1 MIHGCIYI
9 YIYTYMCTYIY
20 IYIYIYTCIYIY
32 TYIYLLCTLYIYTHV
47 CIYIYICVCGDITIY
62 YPNVSNG
69 KEGIDHQF
77 LHPPWEAMAQETWA
91 IFGGLSG
98 PN

>member
-1 MIHGCIYI
+1 MYI
-9 YIYTYMCTYIY
+9 Y
-20 IYIYIYTCIYIY
+20 
-32 TYIYLLCTLYIYTHV
+32 
-47 CIYIYICVCGDITIY
+47 VCGDITIY

-98 PN
+98 PNWTRAARGILNLYIYIRTNKMQLASGEPPAFTLYI

>member
-1 MIHGCIYI
+1 MY
-9 YIYTYMCTYIY
+9 
-20 IYIYIYTCIYIY
+20 IYIY

-47 CIYIYICVCGDITIY
+47 CVYIYVCGDITIY

>member
-1 MIHGCIYI
+1 MHI
-9 YIYTYMCTYIY
+9 
-20 IYIYIYTCIYIY
+20 
-32 TYIYLLCTLYIYTHV
+32 
-47 CIYIYICVCGDITIY
+47 CGDITIY

>member
-1 MIHGCIYI
+1 MTVCVYKYI
-9 YIYTYMCTYIY
+9 SI
-20 IYIYIYTCIYIY
+20 
-32 TYIYLLCTLYIYTHV
+32 
-47 CIYIYICVCGDITIY
+47 CGDITTY

-77 LHPPWEAMAQETWA
+77 LHPPWEAMAQETSA

-98 PN
+98 PNWTRAARGILNLYIYIIK